1 MNEQLLLENIRGVL
15 ARIEETI
22 LFALLERAQ
31 FRHNAIIY
39 DADTQEITTPL
50 QGQSLV
56 GYFLHETE
64 KLHAKLRRYTSPD
77 EHPFFDDLPEP
88 ILPELRYDENPLV
101 DNDVNVNDRLRRI
114 YEQKIV
120 PRVCREGDDQ
130 QYGSSAVCDVAC
142 LQVLSHRV
150 HYGKFVAES
159 KYRADPNR
167 LLPAIDAQ
175 DADALMNLI
184 TDEGV
189 EEHVLRRL
197 RLKAETYCGDF
208 DDPDS
213 DPVLEAE
220 TAVEIYRR
228 WIIPLNKQVQVLYL
242 MQRGKRTG

>member
-39 DADTQEITTPL
+39 DTDTQQIATPL
-50 QGQSLV
+50 DGQSLV

-64 KLHAKLRRYTSPD
+64 KVHAKLRRYTSPD
-77 EHPFFDDLPEP
+77 EHPFFHDLPRP

-101 DNDVNVNDRLRRI
+101 DNDVNINDRIRVI

-130 QYGSSAVCDVAC
+130 QYGSSALCDIAC
-142 LQVLSHRV
+142 LQALSRRI

-159 KYRADPNR
+159 KYRAGPDR
-167 LLPAIDAQ
+167 LLHAIDAQ
-175 DADALMNLI
+175 DNDALMNLI
-184 TDEGV
+184 TDEDI
-189 EEHVLRRL
+189 EERVLQRVRR
-197 RLKAETYCGDF
+197 KAETYCRDF
-208 DDPDS
+208 DNPDGAHPLAP
-213 DPVLEAE
+213 D

-228 WIIPLNKQVQVLYL
+228 LIIPLNKRVQVEYL
-242 MQRGKRTG
+242 LQRG